1 MALKSSSISGIRE
14 GQEVT
19 VAEDLLERPFRHIS
33 FRKTGKEIEVECRF
47 LLPPAENWRTCLA
60 IEASESMRPLW
71 GRALTG
77 DVPLPLQEKY
87 HQQGWVT
94 EEKRGGRL
102 VRLYHAE
109 ACQDAVGRGLLKWT
123 PNSIEPL
130 AHGLLEFLAAR
141 VDDNEA
147 PALLYWG
154 CRPGDTWVDLGK
166 IPRARC
172 GKVPIPGGESF
183 SFGGSSRLLPLVE
196 HLVDRC
202 AEVPRT
208 LVVILTDGRFADL
221 DELQSFS
228 SNLAVLIK
236 GKAKN
241 LLKFVAIGV
250 GPDVQPDAL
259 VSLRGLDIAPNVN
272 LWDFTRAADLEHFQ
286 DILAGMVTDDQTVAP
301 GAVIFDTR
309 GRTAAEF
316 TNGLPGKISFRLPL
330 DSPMFSLQ
338 IAGQPTKVSQ
348 PLVNPLRKGA
358 L

>member
-1 MALKSSSISGIRE
+1 MALKSSISGIRE

-19 VAEDLLERPFRHIS
+19 VAEDLLERPFHSVS
-33 FRKTGKEIEVECRF
+33 FHKAGKGIEVECRF
-47 LLPPAENWRTCLA
+47 LLPPTETWNACLA

-71 GRALTG
+71 GRTLTG
-77 DVPLPLQEKY
+77 DVPLPLQEHY

-94 EEKRGGRL
+94 EEIRGGRP
-102 VRLYHAE
+102 VRLYRAD

-123 PNSIEPL
+123 PNSIEPM
-130 AHGLLEFLAAR
+130 AHGFLELLAAR
-141 VDDNEA
+141 VDDNES
-147 PALLYWG
+147 PTLIYWG
-154 CRPGDTWVDLGK
+154 CHPGDSWVDLGR
-166 IPRARC
+166 IPRAKC
-172 GKVPIPGGESF
+172 EKVAVPGGEPF
-183 SFGGSSRLLPLVE
+183 SFGASSRLLPLVE
-196 HLVDRC
+196 HLVARSAD
-202 AEVPRT
+202 VPRT

-221 DELQSFS
+221 EELQSYS

-236 GKAKN
+236 GKAKT

-259 VSLRGLDIAPNVN
+259 ISLRGLDIAPNLN
-272 LWDFTRAADLEHFQ
+272 LWDFKRASDLENSK

-301 GAVIFDTR
+301 GAVILDAK

-316 TNGLPGKISFRLPL
+316 KDGLPGKISFRLPL

-338 IAGQPTKVSQ
+338 VTGQPTKVAQ
-348 PLVNPLRKGA
+348 PLLNPLRKGD